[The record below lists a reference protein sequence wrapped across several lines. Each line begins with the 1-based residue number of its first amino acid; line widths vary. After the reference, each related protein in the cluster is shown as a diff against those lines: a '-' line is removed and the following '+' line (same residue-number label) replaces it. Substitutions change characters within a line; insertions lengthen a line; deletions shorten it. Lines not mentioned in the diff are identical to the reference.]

1 MAGGLD
7 AFLTFGQGWA
17 NSKSIEIDGETT
29 DSFEKGFGSSQ
40 LTQYSMGFSLD
51 TAAGTETDNNSG
63 DTATHSPELKPIQV
77 TKMVDS
83 ASPMIMQAM
92 TIGTRFEDVWIW
104 QKKSG
109 ASKTKSG
116 DYFWMIHLENVNIS
130 DCTWSADDGSLTETL
145 TLTYQKIDVEY
156 KKQLPTGELDKKS
169 QRGRYPEPGAKLSVV
184 KSKPNGDTAQIE
196 QKILATLKKLNPS
209 LKIS

>member
-1 MAGGLD
+1 MAVD

-17 NSKSIEIDGETT
+17 NSKSIEIDGETM

-40 LTQYSMGFSLD
+40 LTQYSLGFSLD
-51 TAAGTETDNNSG
+51 TAAGTETDNQSG
-63 DTATHSPELKPIQV
+63 DTSTHSPELKPIQV
-77 TKMVDS
+77 TKQVDS
-83 ASPMIMQAM
+83 ASPMIMQSM
-92 TIGTRFEDVWIW
+92 TIGTIFEDVWIW

-109 ASKTKSG
+109 GSKTKSG
-116 DYFWMIHLENVNIS
+116 EYFWMIHLENVNIS
-130 DCTWSADDGSLTETL
+130 DCTWTADDSGLNESL

-156 KKQLPTGELDKKS
+156 KKQLHTGELDKKS

-184 KSKPNGDTAQIE
+184 KSKQNSDPTQIE
-196 QKILATLKKLNPS
+196 KNILATLKKLNPS